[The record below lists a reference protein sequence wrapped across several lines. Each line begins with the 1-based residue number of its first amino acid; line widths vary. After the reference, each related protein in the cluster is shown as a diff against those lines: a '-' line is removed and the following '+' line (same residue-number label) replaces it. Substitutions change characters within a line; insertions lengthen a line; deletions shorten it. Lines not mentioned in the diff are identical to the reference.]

1 MANNSEVYSVQL
13 LIRSLVETSP
23 GNSSGQLNNTTLN
36 RLFFFKCILLK
47 YSWFTMLCSWCT
59 AKGFSYTHTHTHIQF
74 SSVTQSCPTLC
85 NPMDCSMP
93 GFPVY
98 QQLLELAQTH
108 VHQVHDATQQSH
120 SLLSPSPPTFNFFF
134 QFIFLSFYFYFILL
148 YNTV

>member
-47 YSWFTMLCSWCT
+47 YSWFTMLCSWCS

-85 NPMDCSMP
+85 NPIDCSKP
-93 GFPVY
+93 GLPVHH
-98 QQLLELAQTH
+98 QLSELTQTH
-108 VHQVHDATQQSH
+108 VHWISYDIQPSH
-120 SLLSPSPPTFNFFF
+120 LLSSPSPPAAKNHHIYL
-134 QFIFLSFYFYFILL
+134 FIYEGESALPFWCQ
-148 YNTV
+148 